1 MRLIAIEEHFQAAAA
16 DGSMEV
22 SRFSVLGAHNPMLV
36 HDPQLE
42 DLGAGR
48 LADMDRAGIDVQVL
62 SQTSRMKND
71 VSIAVAARVN
81 DELAEAIAL
90 HPDRFAGFATL
101 AFADPK
107 ASAVELERA
116 VTSLGL
122 KGVLVNGI
130 QEGGRFLDDP
140 CFWPVF
146 ETAAA
151 LGVPVYLH
159 PAETPHAVFNAY
171 YSGLKSGVAELLATS
186 GWGWHVETGLHALRL
201 IVGGI
206 FVRFPSLQFII
217 GHMGEAIPF
226 FLVRA
231 SEKLTRVSGLPRSVA
246 DYFVENFYVT
256 TSGMFTYPPM
266 LCLLQV
272 LGADRVI
279 FSVDYPYAS
288 ADDARMFWDAVPL
301 SPGDREKVG
310 HLNAERLLGL

>member
-171 YSGLKSGVAELLATS
+171 YSGLKSGLAELLATS

-201 IVGGI
+201 IIAGI
-206 FVRFPSLQFII
+206 FVRFPTLQFVI
-217 GHMGEAIPF
+217 GHMARRSHSSWF
-226 FLVRA
+226 VRRIN
-231 SEKLTRVSGLPRSVA
+231 SPRSRA
-246 DYFVENFYVT
+246 CPSPWLT
-256 TSGMFTYPPM
+256 TSSRISTSRPAACSPIRP
-266 LCLLQV
+266 CC
-272 LGADRVI
+272 
-279 FSVDYPYAS
+279 AS
-288 ADDARMFWDAVPL
+288 CKSLVPT
-301 SPGDREKVG
+301 G
-310 HLNAERLLGL
+310 